1 MHKIKELDNYKPFDL
16 RRVMRELNKG
26 IATDGE
32 RKVFFIEDCWN
43 NAHACIYKARKATK
57 RTAQNLTQPIQCYP
71 ARDSFLGG
79 AF

>member
-32 RKVFFIEDCWN
+32 RKVFFIDDCWN
-43 NAHACIYKARKATK
+43 NAHACIYKARKAIK
-57 RTAQNLTQPIQCYP
+57 RTA
-71 ARDSFLGG
+71 
-79 AF
+79 